1 MKMIRCGCQSLACY
15 DAAGLRGT
23 QAEWE
28 LGTVSPLEL
37 MKFSLMIRKKMAQ
50 LSQTNVVWLI
60 EYDVLAIMYYEI
72 NTLKCV
78 LHFFLD
84 IELFVTGH

>member
-1 MKMIRCGCQSLACY
+1 MKMIRCDCQSLACY

-37 MKFSLMIRKKMAQ
+37 MKFRLMIRKKMAQ
-50 LSQTNVVWLI
+50 LSQTNVV
-60 EYDVLAIMYYEI
+60 
-72 NTLKCV
+72 
-78 LHFFLD
+78 
-84 IELFVTGH
+84 

>member
-1 MKMIRCGCQSLACY
+1 MKMIRCDCQSFACY

-37 MKFSLMIRKKMAQ
+37 I
-50 LSQTNVVWLI
+50 
-60 EYDVLAIMYYEI
+60 
-72 NTLKCV
+72 
-78 LHFFLD
+78 
-84 IELFVTGH
+84 TGNLYI

>member
-1 MKMIRCGCQSLACY
+1 
-15 DAAGLRGT
+15 
-23 QAEWE
+23 
-28 LGTVSPLEL
+28 
-37 MKFSLMIRKKMAQ
+37 MAQ
-50 LSQTNVVWLI
+50 LSQTNVVLLI

-78 LHFFLD
+78 GYCIFLMD

>member
-37 MKFSLMIRKKMAQ
+37 VKFRLMIRKKNGTT
-50 LSQTNVVWLI
+50 LSDKRCLI
-60 EYDVLAIMYYEI
+60 D
-72 NTLKCV
+72 
-78 LHFFLD
+78 
-84 IELFVTGH
+84 